1 MLFKLYHCVYFQKEP
16 GNDNRGM
23 RYRHFRAKHWY
34 FLRFNCLK
42 TFIKF
47 CFLGIFAFPKVRRLL
62 EDESIRELACQRLN
76 LGLIVRYGEDEF
88 IQTSV
93 RFSLIFSKKKANEC
107 FIFKRITKAQY
118 RGYLKLLQACIQG
131 LEASF
136 NTPGSNGLASAFH
149 VLEIACTHFW
159 ASSDHHLVS
168 FYIFLIVLKGDKN

>member
-1 MLFKLYHCVYFQKEP
+1 MNYLIKFTAELLNEPNFVWHRKEIRKAIYNLIIAIPFILFCVYFQKEP

-42 TFIKF
+42 TFITF

-93 RFSLIFSKKKANEC
+93 RFSLNFSKKSKWM
-107 FIFKRITKAQY
+107 
-118 RGYLKLLQACIQG
+118 
-131 LEASF
+131 
-136 NTPGSNGLASAFH
+136 FH
-149 VLEIACTHFW
+149 F
-159 ASSDHHLVS
+159 
-168 FYIFLIVLKGDKN
+168 